1 MKNLFMISIILFSIN
16 IGAQSFIDPK
26 TNKIQVTPAAK
37 ITLLKGEAFKTP
49 FSNQKASTPV
59 QMGEELIA
67 GDKLKVGEKSILK
80 LEMTDDTVITLGP
93 KTTFEIVLYN
103 FETKTKRNSTL
114 KLIEGHLRSEVKQPA
129 EKNELTYQLG
139 RVAMGI
145 RGTQF
150 VAEVL
155 KSGSEDITRV
165 SLIEGKA
172 FLDLTNSGHK
182 TLKSLSLDTG
192 KIFLTKNLTP
202 EAKEETLLVTLPPD
216 HLNRLTKPEGSDG
229 ATFLKDLDQKL
240 DKKSLQ
246 ESVNQA
252 LSTNQTSSNEKASE
266 EKEKEQ
272 DEVPR
277 LKKKKKAWS
286 EILEEDQNTKD
297 NP

>member
-1 MKNLFMISIILFSIN
+1 MKNLFVLSITLFSFN
-16 IGAQSFIDPK
+16 IWAQSFIDPK

-37 ITLLKGEAFKTP
+37 VTLLKGEAFKTP
-49 FSNQKASTPV
+49 YANQKASTPV
-59 QMGEELIA
+59 QMGEELIT

-150 VAEVL
+150 VAEII
-155 KSGSEDITRV
+155 KNGNEDMTRV
-165 SLIEGKA
+165 ALIEGKA

-202 EAKEETLLVTLPPD
+202 EAKEENLMLPLTED
-216 HLNRLTKPEGSDG
+216 QAKRLTKPEETDG

-240 DKKSLQ
+240 EKKSLQ
-246 ESVNQA
+246 ESINQA
-252 LSTNQTSSNEKASE
+252 LSINHSASNEKINE
-266 EKEKEQ
+266 EKTEE
-272 DEVPR
+272 EIPR

-286 EILEEDQNTKD
+286 EILEEDQNSKD